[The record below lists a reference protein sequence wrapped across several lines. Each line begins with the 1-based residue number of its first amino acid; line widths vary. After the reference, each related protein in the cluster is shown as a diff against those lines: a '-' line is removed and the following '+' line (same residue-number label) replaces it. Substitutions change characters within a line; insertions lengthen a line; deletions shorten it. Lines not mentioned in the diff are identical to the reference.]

1 MPSVLQNEDQFAL
14 MPVPGLEDAEFSSS
28 RIVAGELIVEP
39 KAKTRAAQCDPSMGR
54 TLLQASKSGEEF
66 RLFSCWSLQFYM
78 EAGFDL
84 KSRFLL
90 AWHVYFQGRLRLS

>member
-39 KAKTRAAQCDPSMGR
+39 KAKLVPHNA
-54 TLLQASKSGEEF
+54 TLLWGGRYSRPASQENFVCSRAGVCSFTWKQASI
-66 RLFSCWSLQFYM
+66 
-78 EAGFDL
+78 
-84 KSRFLL
+84 
-90 AWHVYFQGRLRLS
+90 